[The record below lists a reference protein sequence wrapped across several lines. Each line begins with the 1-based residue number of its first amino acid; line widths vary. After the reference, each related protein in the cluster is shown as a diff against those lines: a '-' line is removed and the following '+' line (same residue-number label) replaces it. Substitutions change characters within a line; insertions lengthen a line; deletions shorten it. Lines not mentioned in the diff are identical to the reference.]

1 MKTIRLIVF
10 VFVLCCA
17 IVPDAVFPAMQD
29 AGQALAVIPT
39 PLSLK
44 MESGTFTLSTST
56 AVVVDVGVAD
66 AKRVAEM
73 LAGRLRSSTG
83 FLVPVTAKESRTGSG
98 AIQLVGV
105 RCKRLG
111 DEGYRLVVTKKEVTI
126 EANTPAGM
134 FYGVQTLLQLLPP
147 EVEKAEVTVGVAW
160 KVPCVRIEDK
170 PRFTWRGMHLDVGRH
185 FFPKDSVKRYIDM
198 IASYKM
204 NTFHWH
210 LTEDQGWRIEIK
222 KYPRLSSVAAWRSET
237 LGNGIPHGGFYT
249 QDEIREIV
257 QYAKDRFIT
266 VVPEIEM
273 PGHSQAALAAYP
285 DLSCSGGPFKVAT
298 EWGVINDVF
307 CAGNEKTFRF
317 IEDVLDEAIALFPG
331 TFFHIGGD
339 ECPKLRWSNCKR
351 CQDRIAA
358 LGLKNEDELQSYFI
372 KRVEGM
378 LSARGKRL
386 IGWDEI
392 LEGGL
397 APNATVMSWRGIKGG
412 IEAAKSGHDVVM
424 TPTTHCYFDY
434 YQGAVGEPP
443 AIGGFLPIDTVYS
456 YEPVPAELTAEEA
469 QHVLGAQGNVWTEWI
484 PNFRHV
490 EYMATTRMMALSEV
504 VWSAKSHRNFKDF
517 LQRIIP
523 HYQRLSYREINYRVP
538 TPLGV
543 GGRKITLQDTLAVI
557 TSPVPGATIYYTLD
571 GSDPTT
577 SSMRYS
583 SPIAV
588 KGDQVLKAALQVPG
602 SKMSNPI
609 TTMFLTVDPAVNG
622 VRYEYYEGSWEFLPD
637 WKSMTPVRTG
647 ITYDLGLSSFS
658 SRTRNFGVV
667 FKGVV
672 TLPAD
677 GEYTFFLSSDDGS
690 RLFIDG
696 KEFINN
702 DGLHGSVEGSNKGSF
717 SRGKHSIE
725 VHYFQRWGGQDLSL
739 SLEGAGMTKQLLPP
753 RMLSP
758 Q

>member
-1 MKTIRLIVF
+1 MKTTQRCSA
-10 VFVLCCA
+10 VLMFCLLFGA
-17 IVPDAVFPAMQD
+17 GIAMSTMQSAD
-29 AGQALAVIPT
+29 QTIAVIPK
-39 PLSLK
+39 PLTMK
-44 MESGTFTLSTST
+44 KESGSFTLSAST
-56 AVVVDVGVAD
+56 TIVAVDAD
-66 AKRVAEM
+66 LKRIAEM
-73 LAGRLRSSTG
+73 LAEQLRVSTG
-83 FLVPVTAKESRTGSG
+83 LPLPVEANGSRSGSNAIRLALVTD
-98 AIQLVGV
+98 
-105 RCKRLG
+105 KRLG
-111 DEGYRLVVTKKEVTI
+111 EEGYRLQVTKRQVTI
-126 EANTPAGM
+126 EALKPAGV

-147 EVEKAEVTVGVAW
+147 EVEKRQVAAGVNW
-160 KVPCVRIEDK
+160 SIPGVRIEDN
-170 PRFTWRGMHLDVGRH
+170 PRFVWRGMHLDVGRH
-185 FFPKDSVKRYIDM
+185 FFSKDSVKRYIDM

-210 LTEDQGWRIEIK
+210 LTEDQGWRIEVK
-222 KYPRLSSVAAWRSET
+222 KYPRLASVAAWRSET
-237 LGNGIPHGGFYT
+237 MGNGVPHGGFYT
-249 QDEIREIV
+249 QDDVREIV

-298 EWGVINDVF
+298 EWGIINDVF
-307 CAGNEKTFRF
+307 CAGNEKTFKF
-317 IEDVLDEAIALFPG
+317 IEDVLDEVIALFPG

-358 LGLKNEDELQSYFI
+358 LGLKNEEELQSYFI

-424 TPTTHCYFDY
+424 TPTSHCYFDY
-434 YQGAVGEPP
+434 YQGAVGEPA

-469 QHVLGAQGNVWTEWI
+469 RHVLGAQGNVWTEWM
-484 PNFRHV
+484 PNYRQV

-504 VWSAKSHRNFKDF
+504 VWSAKSQRDFKGF

-523 HYQRLSYREINYRVP
+523 HYQRLSYRDINYRVP

-543 GGRKITLQDTLAVI
+543 GGRKIILQDTVAAI
-557 TSPVPGATIYYTLD
+557 KSPVPGATILYTLD
-571 GSDPTT
+571 GSDPTPT
-577 SSMRYS
+577 SMQYS
-583 SPIAV
+583 SPLVI
-588 KGDQVLKAALQVPG
+588 KGDQVLKAALQFPG
-602 SKMSNPI
+602 SRMSNPI
-609 TTMFLTVDPAVNG
+609 TTVFLTVDPAVNG
-622 VRYEYYEGSWEFLPD
+622 VRYEYFEGSWEFLPD
-637 WKSMTPVRTG
+637 MKSMTPVRTG
-647 ITYDLGLSSFS
+647 VTYDIGLSDLS
-658 SRTRNFGVV
+658 SRTRNYGLV
-667 FKGVV
+667 FKGMVS
-672 TLPAD
+672 LPAD
-677 GEYTFFLSSDDGS
+677 GEYTFSLSSDDGS

-702 DGLHGSVEGSNKGSF
+702 DGLHGSVEVSHKANF
-717 SRGKHSIE
+717 SRGKHLIE
-725 VHYFQRWGGQDLSL
+725 VHYFQQWGGQDLSL
-739 SLEGAGMTKQLLPP
+739 SLEGPGMAKQLLPP